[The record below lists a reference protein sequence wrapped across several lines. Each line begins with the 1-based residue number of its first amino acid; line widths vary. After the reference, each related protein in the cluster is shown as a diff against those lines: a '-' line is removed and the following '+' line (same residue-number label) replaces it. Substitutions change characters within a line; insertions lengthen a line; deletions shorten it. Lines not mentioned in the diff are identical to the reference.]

1 MAPFKKNA
9 SSLPLPRKI
18 QLYFSV
24 TSSVKLFHS
33 VVLWQ
38 FAQISIV
45 AFTNFFVLMYVSVSH
60 TIETGQEQR
69 PCHLL
74 HKIQRVV
81 GSNKCLLIQYMI
93 QVSSYRLIFQKWDNA
108 NIMNIYFP
116 NIFLPLPL
124 LKNTQL
130 FWGGHLPLFCISKWF
145 RENWIMSP
153 CPHVPMSPAARQ
165 GRNQL
170 RSSTAHLALAKVW
183 FQDWPVTL
191 MGLARVTL
199 STPVWMLG
207 EKYFY
212 CFSLSSSD
220 SLWAWTKYPEKL
232 LVAILLPQREPALN
246 WSWQFRKQTREKEPK
261 SLVT

>member
-130 FWGGHLPLFCISKWF
+130 FWGGGICPFSAYLNDSG
-145 RENWIMSP
+145 RTES
-153 CPHVPMSPAARQ
+153 CPHVSTFPCLQLPGKAVINCEAA
-165 GRNQL
+165 L
-170 RSSTAHLALAKVW
+170 R
-183 FQDWPVTL
+183 
-191 MGLARVTL
+191 
-199 STPVWMLG
+199 
-207 EKYFY
+207 
-212 CFSLSSSD
+212 
-220 SLWAWTKYPEKL
+220 
-232 LVAILLPQREPALN
+232 I
-246 WSWQFRKQTREKEPK
+246 
-261 SLVT
+261 